1 MPVNAEFFSYRESDI
16 DAAQVAVEESYFVA
30 RMDLLDPAA
39 DYEFCFDGVAV
50 GSLRMGRVWYNAAI
64 EASFGDLQNCYFVNV
79 PAAGA
84 MRATH
89 RGQTL
94 DVAAGHGAVYH
105 PNGSVH
111 VRTSHDFDAY
121 AIRIDRNTLRTALET
136 LLEHPVQD
144 APDLDLDLD
153 LTRGAGASWSMLVAA
168 LTLGSARRDTLFSQP
183 LMAAPLHD
191 ALITGLLHVAGPT
204 VRPRR
209 THHQRRPGHHR
220 QPDRAPL
227 GFPAPVT
234 VRPDLSEP
242 LRPAPIH
249 NAAPTRT
256 SIGHLSN
263 AGLRL
268 IGAPGQ
274 QALGAANVSGGEQI
288 DLGDRA
294 EHDDHARRVHAQQQ
308 AHSLGTHSARAVDTD
323 QHEIHRSRRDDVQQ
337 LETICH
343 PSNLNKSRQRSQHVG
358 HPTKHRWSVVTHHHR
373 SDRAAS
379 CDHPD

>member
-50 GSLRMGRVWYNAAI
+50 GSLRLGRVWYNAAI
-64 EASFGDLQNCYFVNV
+64 EARFGDLQNCYLVNV

-121 AIRIDRNTLRTALET
+121 AIRIDRDTLRTALET
-136 LLEHPVQD
+136 LLEHPVND

-183 LMAAPLHD
+183 LMAAPLQD
-191 ALITGLLHVAGPT
+191 ALITGLLHVAGHRWRAELERPVPSWAPQPVARAMQLMRDQPGFPHTPT
-204 VRPRR
+204 TLAAAAGISVRALHHGFRR
-209 THHQRRPGHHR
+209 HLDSTPMNYLRQLRLQCAHDELTTNDARDTTVNQIALRWGFPHQSRFAQIYQSRYGQPPSTTLR
-220 QPDRAPL
+220 QPAP
-227 GFPAPVT
+227 
-234 VRPDLSEP
+234 
-242 LRPAPIH
+242 
-249 NAAPTRT
+249 
-256 SIGHLSN
+256 
-263 AGLRL
+263 
-268 IGAPGQ
+268 
-274 QALGAANVSGGEQI
+274 
-288 DLGDRA
+288 
-294 EHDDHARRVHAQQQ
+294 
-308 AHSLGTHSARAVDTD
+308 
-323 QHEIHRSRRDDVQQ
+323 
-337 LETICH
+337 
-343 PSNLNKSRQRSQHVG
+343 
-358 HPTKHRWSVVTHHHR
+358 R
-373 SDRAAS
+373 SDTSATPAS
-379 CDHPD
+379 G